1 MAVRR
6 SLFLVF
12 ALASR
17 DGRSV
22 EGVAPPPARAPRAI
36 PPIVFHVDDAK
47 GVPATTCDEA
57 LGRVPEP
64 KPEPDRT
71 VRPAPST
78 GTPDLA
84 SLPKITIEGLAFDRA
99 TLPGGNPAA
108 LTPRSLEGSREAIQ
122 AVGRVLLKAG
132 HHERVRMSFFG
143 ASHTQGDFFTGRIRR
158 VLQTRYGDIGHG
170 FVFPAAITDGYRA
183 QDVNLCRSDRWFA
196 DYVGKRDGREDGLYG
211 LGGGSVSSGDA
222 GQFGWIETTR
232 SNAQGR
238 SAASYDLFSLG
249 QPTGGSVLVRIDDA
263 APVTIATRS
272 EQAQML
278 RHRFEVPDGPHRFE
292 VRPAGDGEVRLFG
305 VSVERPGPGVMVDA
319 IGIRGKTASTWLHW
333 NRPMADDG
341 LATLAPDLVALA
353 YGANEG
359 NDLRYT
365 MEQYRKDLAG
375 VLRELRTALPE
386 TACVLIGPSDR
397 GIKIDE
403 HTFGVWDR
411 TRPIADVQR
420 EVAPEFGCAFWDWQ
434 AAMGGPGSMVG
445 WYVQTPPLGSPDL
458 LHFTQ
463 AGYERAADMFLA
475 ALDSAALDAIAH

>member
-6 SLFLVF
+6 SLFLLL

-22 EGVAPPPARAPRAI
+22 EGGAASPRPIPA
-36 PPIVFHVDDAK
+36 IVFHVDDAK
-47 GVPATTCDEA
+47 GIPAATCDEA
-57 LGRVPEP
+57 LGRVPTP
-64 KPEPDRT
+64 QPEPERT
-71 VRPAPST
+71 KHPTQPSVP
-78 GTPDLA
+78 PDLQA
-84 SLPKITIEGLAFDRA
+84 LPKITIEGLEFDRA
-99 TLPGGNPAA
+99 ALPGGDPMA
-108 LTPRSLEGSREAIQ
+108 LPLRKLEGKSDAIA
-122 AVGRVLLKAG
+122 AVGRVLQKAA
-132 HHERVRMSFFG
+132 HKERVRLTFFG

-158 VLQTRYGDIGHG
+158 TLQTKYGDIGHG

-196 DYVGKRDGREDGLYG
+196 DYVGKTDGRDDGLYG
-211 LGGGSVSSGDA
+211 LGGASVSSGDP

-232 SNAQGR
+232 TNAQGR
-238 SAASYDLFSLG
+238 RAASYDLFSLG
-249 QPTGGSVLVRIDDA
+249 QAAGGSLAVRIDDA
-263 APVTIATRS
+263 APISIATRAD
-272 EQAQML
+272 QPQL
-278 RHRFEVPDGPHRFE
+278 LHHRFEVPDGPHRFE
-292 VRPAGDGEVRLFG
+292 VRPVGDGEVRLFG
-305 VSVERPGPGVMVDA
+305 VSVERPGPGVIVDA
-319 IGIRGKTASTWLHW
+319 IGIRGKTANTWLQW
-333 NRPMADDG
+333 NRAMAADG

-365 MEQYRKDLAG
+365 MEQYEKDLG
-375 VLRELRTALPE
+375 NVLRQLRAALPD

-397 GIKIDE
+397 GVKIDD

-420 EVAPEFGCAFWDWQ
+420 AIAPQFGCAFWDWQ

-445 WYVQTPPLGSPDL
+445 WYEQTPPLAANDL

-463 AGYERAADMFLA
+463 PGYERAADMFLA
-475 ALDSAALDAIAH
+475 ALDAAALDAMAH